1 MVEQRTENPCVGGSI
16 PSITT
21 NFKDRQRAV
30 FFCCA
35 RAVDPRGRPRMHCLP
50 SNVGKRMASARGRL
64 CVYRLFIN
72 AAEGKAAMDA
82 LFHAPGCALS
92 PYVPPFLTGF
102 PGDRSTGPYFAGF
115 RKWFV
120 FSSQAFQ
127 YQDVPAPGHRIVL
140 VVHQTVQTYGGFH
153 TSFCACHWEENS
165 CNTRYLRLQI
175 QMVCAC

>member
-1 MVEQRTENPCVGGSI
+1 MSAVRFRPSPQTLKTAKSGLFLLCPSRRPSWSPAHAL
-16 PSITT
+16 PSIKCWKT
-21 NFKDRQRAV
+21 D
-30 FFCCA
+30 
-35 RAVDPRGRPRMHCLP
+35 
-50 SNVGKRMASARGRL
+50 GKRPWSPLRLQTLYQCSGR
-64 CVYRLFIN
+64 
-72 AAEGKAAMDA
+72 EGG
-82 LFHAPGCALS
+82 HECALPCNRLRSVPS
-92 PYVPPFLTGF
+92 PDVPPFLTGF

-140 VVHQTVQTYGGFH
+140 VVHQTAQTYGGFH